1 MLMFIRQVREL
12 DRIIMEESMMSVAEN
27 IKNEKSDVSSGPD
40 YFDRNFTEIC
50 EALQC
55 SVKELPHNTIEHAVI
70 RL

>member
-1 MLMFIRQVREL
+1 
-12 DRIIMEESMMSVAEN
+12 MEESMMSVAEN

-55 SVKELPHNTIEHAVI
+55 SVKELPRNTIGHVVI